1 MSLFRSCDW
10 WTGSS
15 EGQHDVGSLVVD
27 CLAGQGED
35 THMQVVV
42 VSMTGLVQI
51 YQPQHRA
58 GGESRAEDLLL
69 EQDLG
74 QPVLQVESG
83 ALVSQTG
90 RQLAVLHPRQVSVYQ
105 LSRRQG
111 SGSQGDSYVLSL
123 AYQHTLLRS
132 AAAMARGPFGG
143 ISGRDYL
150 AVLSLDG
157 TLSIFEQETH
167 TFSRFLPGFLLP
179 GDTHTTVHFTV
190 QHSTVI

>member
-1 MSLFRSCDW
+1 M
-10 WTGSS
+10 
-15 EGQHDVGSLVVD
+15 GSLVVD

-123 AYQHTLLRS
+123 AYQHSLLRS

-179 GDTHTTVHFTV
+179 GDTHSTVHFTV
-190 QHSTVI
+190 QHSTVR